1 MTDAAFGGFRYAVL
15 GAGRQGTAAAYDLA
29 LRGQAQSVVVGDYD
43 LSIAQAAADRVN
55 RLLAESAGRDT
66 ATVQVTATQVNAR
79 DHASLV
85 TFLHG
90 VDSFLSAVP
99 FVFNLGVTRA
109 AIEAGASMCDLGGN
123 TDLVREQL
131 RFSPQA
137 EAAGISIIPDCG
149 QVPGMGTTL
158 MAYALS
164 LLDEPEGVS
173 MWDGGIPQKP
183 QEPWNYKLTFHLNG
197 LSNEYY
203 GSTMVLRHG
212 QLTEIKC
219 FDPSEYELIEFP
231 EPIGTLEAFATAGGT
246 STAPWTYLGK
256 LKTYQNKTLRYPGH
270 AAQWKAFSDAGLLEL
285 EPVEVNGVRVVP
297 REVLHALIGPKI
309 EAPPN
314 FRDMV
319 LIRTLATGRH
329 QDKAAEAQVDLVDY
343 YDELTGFTA
352 MERTTGWDGAIVA
365 QMMARGE
372 TPRGAVP
379 VELAVDPAK
388 FVAQLRQRG
397 FALAEEVRFKE

>member
-1 MTDAAFGGFRYAVL
+1 V
-15 GAGRQGTAAAYDLA
+15 
-29 LRGQAQSVVVGDYD
+29 
-43 LSIAQAAADRVN
+43 I
-55 RLLAESAGRDT
+55 
-66 ATVQVTATQVNAR
+66 
-79 DHASLV
+79 
-85 TFLHG
+85 FLQG

-99 FVFNLGVTRA
+99 FIFNLGVTRA
-109 AIEAGASMCDLGGN
+109 AIEARASMCDLGGN

-131 RFSPQA
+131 RFSPEA

-158 MAYALS
+158 MVYALS

-173 MWDGGIPQKP
+173 MWDGGIPQNP
-183 QEPWNYKLTFHLNG
+183 EEPWNYKLTFHING

-219 FDPSEYELIEFP
+219 FDPAEYELIEFP

-285 EPVEVNGVRVVP
+285 EPVEVNGVRVAP

-309 EAPPN
+309 EAPPD

-319 LIRTLATGRH
+319 LVRTLATGRH
-329 QDKAAEAQVDLVDY
+329 QGKVAEAQVDLVDY

-388 FVAQLRQRG
+388 FVAQLRRRG
-397 FALAEEVRFKE
+397 FALTEEVRFKE

>member
-1 MTDAAFGGFRYAVL
+1 MADSTSQGFRYAVL

-29 LRGQAQSVVVGDYD
+29 VRGQTQSVIIGDYD
-43 LSIAQAAADRVN
+43 LSIAQAAADRLN
-55 RLLAESAGRDT
+55 RLLAQIAGHAT
-66 ATVQVTATQVNAR
+66 AAVEVTAAQVDAKN
-79 DHASLV
+79 HKSLV
-85 TFLHG
+85 KFLRG

-109 AIEAGASMCDLGGN
+109 AIEARASMCDLGGN

-131 RFSPQA
+131 RFSREA

-149 QVPGMGTTL
+149 QVPGLGTTL
-158 MAYALS
+158 MVYALS

-173 MWDGGIPQKP
+173 MWDGGIPQHP
-183 QEPWNYKLTFHLNG
+183 EAPWHYKLTFHLNG

-203 GSTMVLRHG
+203 GSTMFLRNG

-219 FDPSEYELIEFP
+219 FDPAEYELIEFP

-246 STAPWTYLGK
+246 STAPWTFLGK

-285 EPVEVNGVRVVP
+285 EPIEVNGVRVVP
-297 REVLHALIGPKI
+297 REVLHALIKPKI
-309 EAPPN
+309 EAPPD
-314 FRDMV
+314 FRDVV
-319 LIRTLATGRH
+319 LIRTLATGKR
-329 QDKAAEAQVDLVDY
+329 QGRNAEAQVDLVDH
-343 YDELTGFTA
+343 YDEMTGFTA

-379 VELAVDPAK
+379 VELAVDPVK

-397 FALAEEVRFKE
+397 FDLTEEIDAT

>member
-1 MTDAAFGGFRYAVL
+1 MTDTGFRGFRYAVL

-29 LRGQAQSVVVGDYD
+29 LRGQAQSVTIGDYE
-43 LSIAQAAADRVN
+43 LSLAQAAADRVN
-55 RLLAESAGRDT
+55 RLLVQTGSGI
-66 ATVQVTATQVNAR
+66 VQVIAAQVDAR
-79 DHASLV
+79 DHESLV
-85 TFLHG
+85 TFLRDI
-90 VDSFLSAVP
+90 DSFLSAVP
-99 FVFNLGVTRA
+99 FVFNLDVTRA
-109 AIEAGASMCDLGGN
+109 ALEAGASMCDLGGN

-131 RFSPQA
+131 RFSPEA

-149 QVPGMGTTL
+149 QVPGLGTTL

-173 MWDGGIPQKP
+173 MWDGGIPQNP
-183 QEPWNYKLTFHLNG
+183 EEPWNYKLTFHING

-203 GSTMVLRHG
+203 GSTMFLRHG

-219 FDPSEYELIEFP
+219 FDPAEYELIEFP

-285 EPVEVNGVRVVP
+285 EPIEVNGARMAP
-297 REVLHALIGPKI
+297 RDVLHALIGPKI

-314 FRDMV
+314 FRDVV

-329 QDKAAEAQVDLVDY
+329 HGKAAEAQVDLVDY

-379 VELAVDPAK
+379 VELAVNPAK

-397 FALAEEVRFKE
+397 FAVTEEVRFKD

>member
-1 MTDAAFGGFRYAVL
+1 MTTSALNRYRYAVL
-15 GAGRQGTAAAYDLA
+15 GAGRQGTAAAYDMA
-29 LRGQAQSVVVGDYD
+29 LRGQAQSVVIGDYD
-43 LSIAQAAADRVN
+43 QAIAQAAADRVN
-55 RLLAESAGRDT
+55 RLLTETPGLG
-66 ATVQVTATQVNAR
+66 ATPVIVTAAQVDAKDQR
-79 DHASLV
+79 SLV
-85 TFLHG
+85 NFLQG

-99 FVFNLGVTRA
+99 FVFNLGVTQA
-109 AIEAGASMCDLGGN
+109 ALEARASMCDLGGN

-131 RFSPQA
+131 SFTAAA
-137 EAAGISIIPDCG
+137 EAAGISLIPDCG
-149 QVPGMGTTL
+149 QVPGLGTTL

-164 LLDEPEGVS
+164 LLDEPDGVS
-173 MWDGGIPQKP
+173 MWDGGIPQEP
-183 QEPWNYKLTFHLNG
+183 EEPWNYKLTFHLNG

-203 GSTMVLRHG
+203 GSTMFLRDG

-219 FDPSEYELIEFP
+219 FDPAEYELIEFP
-231 EPIGTLEAFATAGGT
+231 EPFGLLEAFATAGGT

-285 EPVEVNGVRVVP
+285 EPIEVNGVQVVP

-309 EAPPN
+309 QAPPH
-314 FRDMV
+314 FKDVV

-329 QDKAAEAQVDLVDY
+329 QGRAAEAQVDLVDY
-343 YDELTGFTA
+343 YDEATGFTA

-365 QMMARGE
+365 EMMARGE

-379 VELAVDPAK
+379 VELAVDPIK
-388 FVAQLRQRG
+388 FVAELRQRG
-397 FALAEEVRFKE
+397 FDLKEEVRFK